1 MELPLKPE
9 RMRPTAKITSQ
20 MPSTSEDSL
29 SSSVYHG
36 GAHVDHVLSVA
47 QGNVLLSAQGKK
59 LGGLINRNGLA
70 GEGGLLD
77 LHAGAFN
84 DPAVG
89 RNRISGLQDYDI
101 AGDQILAL

>member
-1 MELPLKPE
+1 
-9 RMRPTAKITSQ
+9 

-59 LGGLINRNGLA
+59 LGGLIDRNGLA